1 MQSSIEPS
9 PDYIAANNANHG
21 IDNSDNQIVLYRERV
36 KAEHWQYQDVGKKVD
51 PEANE
56 DIDTDFD

>member
-1 MQSSIEPS
+1 MQSGIEPS
-9 PDYIAANNANHG
+9 PNYIAANYANHG
-21 IDNSDNQIVLYRERV
+21 IDNPYNQIVLYRERV